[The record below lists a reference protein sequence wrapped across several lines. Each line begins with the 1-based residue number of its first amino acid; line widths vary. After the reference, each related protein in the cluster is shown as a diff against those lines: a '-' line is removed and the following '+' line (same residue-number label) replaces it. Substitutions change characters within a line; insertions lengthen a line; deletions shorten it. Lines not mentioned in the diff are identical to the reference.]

1 MQALV
6 SPSSIVIAGKSQIS
20 EEDRES
26 LIRAMRQLEHRNLA
40 TRLTA
45 RLGRRMDF
53 FGQFVPA
60 PVMAG
65 VNRAAEIALTSA
77 LGLALRSVNVKKSNS
92 RSDLRRLHK
101 TAVVVA
107 GTAGGAFGF
116 SSLFV
121 ELPFTTT
128 VMLRSIAEIA
138 RKEGEDLKDPR
149 TALACLEVFALGID
163 KSDKDQRPEVFES
176 AYFAIRGILAKS
188 VSEAASFLI
197 GRGATEE
204 TAPILVRLIMQISQR
219 FGIAVSQKLAAQSI
233 PIIGAIGGAVI
244 NYAFVDHF
252 QSIASGHFTIRRL
265 ERAYGPQSV
274 RAEYEQLLK
283 SMNFTGNNG

>member
-1 MQALV
+1 MPSLV
-6 SPSSIVIAGKSQIS
+6 SPSSIVTAEKSQIS
-20 EEDRES
+20 EADRES

-45 RLGRRMDF
+45 RFGRRMVF

-60 PVMAG
+60 EVMAR
-65 VNRAAEIALTSA
+65 VNRATEIALTSA
-77 LGLALRSVNVKKSNS
+77 LGFALRSVKKRNS
-92 RSDLRRLHK
+92 QGDLRRLHK

-107 GTAGGAFGF
+107 GAAGGAFGF

-121 ELPFTTT
+121 ELPFSTT

-176 AYFAIRGILAKS
+176 GYFAIRGILAKS